1 METVFVYSPS
11 PTDRMTDRT
20 ETKQL
25 KKSNMHTHEL
35 MVVDTLAHHIK
46 SGWQKKSNG
55 TAIWVLTN
63 PEEPFSIQL
72 VYGGCA
78 IDSCGF

>member
-1 METVFVYSPS
+1 
-11 PTDRMTDRT
+11 
-20 ETKQL
+20 
-25 KKSNMHTHEL
+25 MHTHEL